1 MPVYTEK
8 KTSAYVCDGGKNCP
22 LLDGDSILKIVAD
35 RDYWQETAAR
45 QETAMELAEKEIL
58 RLQGENCLLA
68 EKNKSLQA
76 QIKHLCQRPFKRNRK
91 NGVDDKNKG
100 SKPLKKKGAPVG
112 HKGRGR
118 KRPEKENTYYV
129 DILPQKCDKCG
140 CEDITVYPSSF
151 QEHYVQDIVVQLI
164 TTCYRTHYGYCPGC
178 KKTVYPADSVD
189 GLLAHSRIGP
199 NAVALSGYFRYL
211 GIPYR
216 KTAKIFKDVFGL
228 DITHPSLLDFDA
240 KMAENG
246 QPIFDAL
253 LNRLKNS
260 LYVHVDET
268 GWRVNGENQWLWNFV
283 NQDTAVFRINK
294 SRGSNVVE
302 KTLGKQYEGTLIS
315 DFYSGYNPIYAK
327 AKQKC
332 LAHLL
337 RDIKKIQEENTLA
350 KQDADFCR
358 KLKKALKAA
367 MEAWRKAVKHEIT
380 KKQLQDAKKQTA
392 EMLARLCL
400 YKIQN
405 EKLQNIVK
413 RMVKHHQQLLT
424 FMDDLNVEP
433 TNNRAERTL
442 RPSVIMRKITFG
454 NRAESGAANHSVIM
468 SIIQTGILNGQEPID
483 IFRSLTQKEK
493 PP

>member
-1 MPVYTEK
+1 MAVYTAK
-8 KTSAYVCDGGKNCP
+8 KTLTNICDGGKNCP
-22 LLDGDSILKIVAD
+22 LLDGDSISKIVAD
-35 RDYWQETAAR
+35 RDYWQETAVR
-45 QETAMELAEKEIL
+45 QEKAMALAEKEIL
-58 RLQGENCLLA
+58 KLRQENCLLA
-68 EKNKSLQA
+68 EKNKSLQN
-76 QIKHLCQRPFKRNRK
+76 QIKHLCQRPFKRNLK
-91 NGVDDKNKG
+91 KEVDDKNKG

-118 KRPEKENTYYV
+118 KRPEKKNACYV
-129 DILPQKCDKCG
+129 DILPQQCDKCG
-140 CEDITVYPSSF
+140 CKNITVYPSSF
-151 QEHYVQDIVVQLI
+151 QEHYVQDIVMQVI
-164 TTCYRTHYGYCPGC
+164 TTCYRTHYGYCPEC
-178 KKTVYPADSVD
+178 KKTVYPTESID
-189 GLLAHSRIGP
+189 GLLANSRIGP
-199 NAVALSGYFRYL
+199 NAIALSGYFRYL

-216 KTAKIFKDVFGL
+216 KTARIFKDVFGL
-228 DITHPSLLDFDA
+228 DITHPSLLEFDT

-246 QPIFDAL
+246 KPIFDAL
-253 LNRLKNS
+253 LNRIKNS

-268 GWRVNGENQWLWNFV
+268 GWRVDGENQWLWNFV

-315 DFYSGYNPIYAK
+315 DFYSAYNPVSAK
-327 AKQKC
+327 AQQKC

-358 KLKKALKAA
+358 KLKKTLKAA
-367 MEAWRKAVKHEIT
+367 MEAWRKAVKHEIS
-380 KKQLQDAKKQTA
+380 KIQLQYAKKQTA

-400 YKIQN
+400 YKIEN

-413 RMVKHHQQLLT
+413 RMVKHHNQILT
-424 FMDDLNVEP
+424 FMDDMLVEP

-454 NRAESGAANHSVIM
+454 NRTESGAANHSVIM
-468 SIIQTGILNGQEPID
+468 SIIQSGILNRQEPID
-483 IFRSLTQKEK
+483 IFRALTQKEN